1 MPLIDRY
8 KGMLIYNARE
18 TNYRVLDGKEV
29 LEVYSEATGALVFR
43 FSAYYN
49 PRQLLTL
56 DSKEKAIQRI
66 LARALER
73 VRAKIDAGSFTDE
86 MQHFVFT
93 RKELVSDAPA
103 PSITL
108 PFSRA

>member
-8 KGMLIYNARE
+8 NGLLIYDARE

-29 LEVYSEATGALVFR
+29 LEVFSEATGALVFR

-49 PRQLLTL
+49 PLQFLTL

-66 LARALER
+66 LARALDY
-73 VRAKIDAGSFTDE
+73 VRGKINTGALNDE
-86 MQHFVFT
+86 MQHFVFS
-93 RKELVSDAPA
+93 RKELVSEAPP